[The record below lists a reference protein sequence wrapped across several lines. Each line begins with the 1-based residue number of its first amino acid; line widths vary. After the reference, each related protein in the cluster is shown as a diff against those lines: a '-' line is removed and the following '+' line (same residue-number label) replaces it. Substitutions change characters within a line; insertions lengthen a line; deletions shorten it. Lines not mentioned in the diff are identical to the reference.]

1 MAVSSGRWR
10 AKPYEDGPSRLG
22 AGMGRAGAVLEA
34 DRRLQNQLEA
44 LLEEAHIK
52 LFSWG
57 SDLLASVRDGC

>member
-1 MAVSSGRWR
+1 
-10 AKPYEDGPSRLG
+10 
-22 AGMGRAGAVLEA
+22 MGRAGAVLEA

>member
-1 MAVSSGRWR
+1 
-10 AKPYEDGPSRLG
+10 
-22 AGMGRAGAVLEA
+22 MGRAGAVLEA

-44 LLEEAHIK
+44 LLEEEAHIK